1 MALILVVDDEVV
13 VREVLGRLVRAA
25 GHEVEDAVDGPSA
38 LERCRMLRPD
48 LVVTDLQMPDMDGL
62 ELATRMR
69 EDHPAVK
76 VLAISGYDAL
86 LDQAKAMGLAVIRKP
101 CRFADV
107 ARAIE
112 RALMEDPGGPAT
124 P

>member
-25 GHEVEDAVDGPSA
+25 GHEVEDAADGPSA
-38 LERCRMLRPD
+38 LERCRTLRPD

-62 ELATRMR
+62 ELAARMR

-86 LDQAKAMGLAVIRKP
+86 LEQAKAMGLAVIRKP

-112 RALMEDPGGPAT
+112 RALTEDPSGTVT